1 LKDLRNV
8 NVADITFAYR
18 NQDLLLLL
26 RKRGAALTHLKFDEL
41 KVIEE
46 EIDRVKAEHYD
57 DWTRP
62 ESAFVIFEA
71 DDAKETAE
79 EADGFNE
86 DAPADKK
93 YKILGGKIDF

>member
-1 LKDLRNV
+1 
-8 NVADITFAYR
+8 
-18 NQDLLLLL
+18 
-26 RKRGAALTHLKFDEL
+26 
-41 KVIEE
+41 
-46 EIDRVKAEHYD
+46 
-57 DWTRP
+57 
-62 ESAFVIFEA
+62 VIFEA